1 MQNMAKHRCKE
12 KIMRALNEFPKEQLV
27 SMLAKQAAKSKAVR
41 GEIINFI
48 DENAERFR
56 EIDKKTIN
64 EAK

>member
-1 MQNMAKHRCKE
+1 
-12 KIMRALNEFPKEQLV
+12 MRALNEFPKEQLV